1 MEDGPKLSLIFKTKN
16 SDKNVFDYSQSGIIT
31 VKHET
36 EDKSI
41 YYCRTL
47 YTNKIVIY
55 EEQKYI
61 DDECQILFRARKS
74 KKGYYELIWPI
85 AKFDS
90 LDEDNLDDL
99 DNKIWFV
106 VKSDN
111 NENNQ
116 IIYENENDDY
126 YLNEN
131 DIIKIAK
138 KKYEVIK
145 LNIVDNNDSEESK
158 KNNFGSVLNLP
169 SKKVINPRWKN
180 QDDEDGYNPDY
191 DCRICFGSMTEIN
204 NPLLKMCN
212 CHSVLHYSCLKLFL
226 KNNLIISNN
235 SFDTVTSYKCENFGC
250 EVCKQPY
257 PLYFNVKFDENDEKT
272 FCLIDGLNLPE
283 NLNYMILESLTFVNN
298 EQEKNSKYIFVIKL
312 TEKEVK
318 IGRNNENDIIDS
330 ESMISRFHAV
340 LNYDKEKGKVSITN
354 KGKFGVSVLIKN
366 NVKLEIGQKIYF
378 QVGRTYIKA
387 EVKKS

>member
-138 KKYEVIK
+138 KNMK
-145 LNIVDNNDSEESK
+145 
-158 KNNFGSVLNLP
+158 
-169 SKKVINPRWKN
+169 
-180 QDDEDGYNPDY
+180 
-191 DCRICFGSMTEIN
+191 
-204 NPLLKMCN
+204 
-212 CHSVLHYSCLKLFL
+212 
-226 KNNLIISNN
+226 
-235 SFDTVTSYKCENFGC
+235 
-250 EVCKQPY
+250 
-257 PLYFNVKFDENDEKT
+257 
-272 FCLIDGLNLPE
+272 
-283 NLNYMILESLTFVNN
+283 
-298 EQEKNSKYIFVIKL
+298 
-312 TEKEVK
+312 
-318 IGRNNENDIIDS
+318 
-330 ESMISRFHAV
+330 
-340 LNYDKEKGKVSITN
+340 
-354 KGKFGVSVLIKN
+354 
-366 NVKLEIGQKIYF
+366 
-378 QVGRTYIKA
+378 
-387 EVKKS
+387 